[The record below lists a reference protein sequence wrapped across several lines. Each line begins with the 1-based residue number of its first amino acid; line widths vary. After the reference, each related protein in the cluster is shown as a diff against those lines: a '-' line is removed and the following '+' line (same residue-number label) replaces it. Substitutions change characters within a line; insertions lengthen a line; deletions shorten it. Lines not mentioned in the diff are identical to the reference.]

1 MLKEMASNKE
11 VVYYFRRIEKEEI
24 KQNKYLPDNGWDFNW
39 LHPISH
45 NFEVYGLVTELYPD
59 SVEGLIALKQN
70 NDPDFLCVDIDI
82 VESAPKNKKEIKGY
96 ANVQRIYKGVGR
108 CLIAFACQYSLV
120 SGLDGYVG
128 LTSKSSKFSFYESMG
143 ATPVSNQFYMFNTF
157 ASQKLVQKY
166 FPGGVLWWQ
175 K

>member
-1 MLKEMASNKE
+1 MCRSSQDL
-11 VVYYFRRIEKEEI
+11 
-24 KQNKYLPDNGWDFNW
+24 YLPHAMCKQRESRSLAA
-39 LHPISH
+39 LHRG
-45 NFEVYGLVTELYPD
+45 N
-59 SVEGLIALKQN
+59 
-70 NDPDFLCVDIDI
+70 LCVGKS
-82 VESAPKNKKEIKGY
+82 SAPKNKKEIKGY

-166 FPGGVLWWQ
+166 FPGGILWWP